1 VETQNGASKTTC
13 EIDDK
18 NRIEEQLISSQTF
31 YRTTGG
37 RVQKITTKKQFKSRI
52 LESFGPATQEIYR
65 HLPATIHKQLGKVKS
80 TENRTSSS
88 DQRYESHETE
98 TAEVS
103 GWRT

>member
-31 YRTTGG
+31 YRTTSG

-65 HLPATIHKQLGKVKS
+65 HLSATRKVKS